1 MNYRQD
7 LCRISVYFQ
16 YELNMTTP
24 YILIVLD
31 GWGHRDGGQD
41 NAIALG
47 KTPTWDHIWRNRP
60 HSLIS
65 ASGFDVGLPDGQMG
79 NSEVG
84 HMNLGTGRVVDQD
97 FTRINKSIEDG
108 SFNNNET
115 LLGLA
120 SQLQHSRNSL
130 HIFGLLSPG
139 GVHSHELQ
147 IKAAIDLAF
156 DQGVSNVYLHAFLD
170 GRDVPPISAK
180 PSLAAAEKWIRNRGT
195 GGIATIMGRFYAM
208 DRDQRWDRT
217 EKAFNA
223 ITDARAAFNNTDAL
237 SALNAAYD
245 RGETDEFVQPTTID
259 VDGAPVRLDS
269 GDAVLFMNFR
279 ADRARQLTRS
289 FVDRKFNH
297 FDHSALP
304 LLSQFVTLTQYAE
317 DIKTDIAFGSASL
330 KNGLGE
336 YLSELGKTQ
345 LRLAETEKYAH
356 VTFFFSGGIET
367 PFPLED
373 RILVPSPKVATYDR
387 QPNMSAPEVTNELV
401 TSILSEKYDLIVC
414 NYANGDMVGHTGNL
428 KAAVA
433 AVECI
438 DNCLSKIIDAVQ
450 QASGH
455 CLITADHGNVEQMND
470 MTTGQA
476 HTAHTNELV
485 PLVYIG
491 LKDLKLTNGTLR
503 DVAPTM
509 LDLMNLT
516 KPTEMTGESLIE
528 ATA

>member
-1 MNYRQD
+1 
-7 LCRISVYFQ
+7 
-16 YELNMTTP
+16 MTKP
-24 YILIVLD
+24 YVLIVLD

-47 KTPTWDHIWRNRP
+47 KTPTWDNIWENRP

-65 ASGFDVGLPDGQMG
+65 ASGFDVGLPDRQMG

-108 SFNNNET
+108 RFNNNET
-115 LLGLA
+115 LLELV
-120 SQLQHSRNSL
+120 SQLQQSRKSL

-156 DQGVSNVYLHAFLD
+156 DHGVSNVYLHAFLD
-170 GRDVPPISAK
+170 GRDVPPSSAK
-180 PSLAAAEKWIRNRGT
+180 TSLAAAENWILDRGT

-217 EKAFNA
+217 EQAFNA
-223 ITDARAAFNNTDAL
+223 VTEAHAVFNGTNAL
-237 SALNAAYD
+237 SALQAAYD
-245 RGETDEFVQPTTID
+245 RGETDEFVQPTTIN
-259 VDGAPVRLDS
+259 VDGASVRMDS

-289 FVDRKFNH
+289 FVSSEFND
-297 FDHSALP
+297 FDHSSLP

-317 DIKTDIAFGSASL
+317 DIETDIAFEPASL
-330 KNGLGE
+330 NNGLGE
-336 YLSELGKTQ
+336 YLSDLGKTQ

-367 PFPLED
+367 PFPLEE
-373 RILVPSPKVATYDR
+373 RVLVPSPKVETYDH
-387 QPNMSAPEVTNELV
+387 QPTMSAPQVTNELV
-401 TSILSEKYDLIVC
+401 TAILSEKYDLVVC

-450 QASGH
+450 RTSGH

-470 MTTGQA
+470 ATTGQA
-476 HTAHTNELV
+476 HTAHTNGLV

-491 LKDLKLTNGTLR
+491 DKDLTLTTGTLR

-509 LDLMNLT
+509 LDLMSLP